1 MSDQTAVLGLI
12 DIASHSRAWGF
23 LRYILGKS
31 PFEHSPGLQFCKLL
45 GSGYNGGFSTKPS
58 LTKQGFFCVFDSA
71 HQAAK
76 FVETASIIKAYQD
89 HAHEFFLASV
99 QAYSSRGSWSGFS
112 MACPNPNPPI
122 NGPIASLT
130 RASIR
135 PSKAKQFWEKAKPAE
150 DAIALASGKI
160 LTAGVGEAPYFR
172 QATFTIW
179 DDAQSLEQYAQQGA
193 HLLAIKAAYSQAYF
207 SESMFTRFRVIKAQ
221 GTWQGK
227 YVQIS

>member
-1 MSDQTAVLGLI
+1 MNDQTAVFGLI
-12 DIASHSRAWGF
+12 DIASNSRGWGF

-31 PFEHSPGLQFCKLL
+31 PFQHIPGLQFCKVL

-58 LTKQGFFCVFDSA
+58 LTKQGFLCVFDSA
-71 HQAAK
+71 QNANR
-76 FVETASIIKAYQD
+76 FEESSSIVRAYQD

-99 QAYSSRGSWSGFS
+99 QPYSSRGSWSGFS
-112 MACPNPNPPI
+112 MSCTNPNPPVI
-122 NGPIASLT
+122 GPIASLT

-135 PSKAKQFWEKAKPAE
+135 PSKARQFWAKAKPAE

-160 LTAGVGEAPYFR
+160 LTAGIGEAPYFR

-179 DDAQSLEQYAQQGA
+179 DNAQSLEQYAQQGA
-193 HLLAIKAAYSQAYF
+193 HLSAIKAAYGQAYF

-227 YVQIS
+227 YVHIP

>member
-1 MSDQTAVLGLI
+1 MTNQTAVLALINIAAGSSGWGL
-12 DIASHSRAWGF
+12 S
-23 LRYILGKS
+23 RYILGKH
-31 PFEHSPGLQFCKLL
+31 PFAGLPGLQFCKVL

-58 LTKQGFFCVFDSA
+58 LTKQGFICVFDSA
-71 HQAAK
+71 DNATRFA
-76 FVETASIIKAYQD
+76 ESSSILKAYQG

-112 MACPNPNPPI
+112 MSCANTNPPV

-135 PSKAKQFWEKAKPAE
+135 PSKARQFWAKAKPAE
-150 DAIALASGKI
+150 EAIARVSGKI
-160 LTAGVGEAPYFR
+160 LTAGVGEAPYLR

-179 DDAQSLEQYAQQGA
+179 DNAQSLEQYAQQGA
-193 HLLAIKAAYSQAYF
+193 HLSAIKAAYGQAYF

-221 GTWQGK
+221 GIWQGK
-227 YVQIS
+227 YVDIS

>member
-12 DIASHSRAWGF
+12 DIASNSRGWGF
-23 LRYILGKS
+23 SRYILGKT
-31 PFEHSPGLQFCKLL
+31 PFQQIPGLQFCKVL
-45 GSGYNGGFSTKPS
+45 GSGFNGGFSTKPS
-58 LTKQGFFCVFDSA
+58 LTKQGFFCIFDTA
-71 HQAAK
+71 HNAAL
-76 FVETASIIKAYQD
+76 FEDSPLLKAYQD

-112 MACPNPNPPI
+112 MSCTNTNPPV
-122 NGPIASLT
+122 NAPIASLT
-130 RASIR
+130 RASIK
-135 PSKAKQFWEKAKPAE
+135 PSKAMQFWAKAKPAE
-150 DAIALASGKI
+150 DAIKLASGKI

-193 HLLAIKAAYSQAYF
+193 HLSAIKAAYGQSYF
-207 SESMFTRFRVIKAQ
+207 SESMFTRFRVLKAQ

-227 YVQIS
+227 YVQIP

>member
-1 MSDQTAVLGLI
+1 MNDQTAVLGLI
-12 DIASHSRAWGF
+12 DIASHARGWGF
-23 LRYILGKS
+23 SRYILGKR
-31 PFEHSPGLQFCKLL
+31 PFRNTPGLQFCKVL

-71 HQAAK
+71 HNAAL
-76 FVETASIIKAYQD
+76 FEESSSLLKAYQD

-112 MACPNPNPPI
+112 MSCADPNPPI

-135 PSKAKQFWEKAKPAE
+135 PSKAKQFWQKAKPAE
-150 DAIALASGKI
+150 DAITTASGKI

-179 DDAQSLEQYAQQGA
+179 NNAQSLDHYAQQGA
-193 HLLAIKAAYSQAYF
+193 HLSAIKAAYGQAYF

-221 GTWQGK
+221 GIWQGK
-227 YVQIS
+227 HVQIP

>member
-1 MSDQTAVLGLI
+1 MNDQTAVFGLI
-12 DIASHSRAWGF
+12 DIASNSTGWGF

-31 PFEHSPGLQFCKLL
+31 PFQHIPGLQFCKVL

-58 LTKQGFFCVFDSA
+58 LTKQGFLCVFDSA
-71 HQAAK
+71 QNANR
-76 FVETASIIKAYQD
+76 FEESSSIVKAYQD

-99 QAYSSRGSWSGFS
+99 QPYSSRGSWSGFS
-112 MACPNPNPPI
+112 MSCTNPNPPVI
-122 NGPIASLT
+122 GPIASLT

-135 PSKAKQFWEKAKPAE
+135 PSKARQFWAKAKPAE

-160 LTAGVGEAPYFR
+160 LTAGIGEAPYFR

-179 DDAQSLEQYAQQGA
+179 DNAQSLEQYAQQGA
-193 HLLAIKAAYSQAYF
+193 HLSAIKAAYGQAYF

-227 YVQIS
+227 YVHIP

>member
-12 DIASHSRAWGF
+12 DIASNSRGWGF
-23 LRYILGKS
+23 SRYILGKF
-31 PFEHSPGLQFCKLL
+31 PFQQIPGLQFCKVL
-45 GSGYNGGFSTKPS
+45 GSGFNGGFSTKPS

-71 HQAAK
+71 QNAAH
-76 FVETASIIKAYQD
+76 FEDAPLVKAYRD
-89 HAHEFFLASV
+89 HAHEFFLTSL

-112 MACPNPNPPI
+112 MSCTNTNPPV

-135 PSKAKQFWEKAKPAE
+135 PSKAMQFWAKAKPAE
-150 DAIALASGKI
+150 DAIKLASGKI

-193 HLLAIKAAYSQAYF
+193 HLSAIKAAYGQSYF
-207 SESMFTRFRVIKAQ
+207 CESMFTRFRVLKAQ

>member
-1 MSDQTAVLGLI
+1 MNDQTAVLGLI

-31 PFEHSPGLQFCKLL
+31 PFQNNPGLQFCKVL
-45 GSGYNGGFSTKPS
+45 GSGFNGGFSTKPS

-71 HQAAK
+71 QNAAR
-76 FVETASIIKAYQD
+76 FQESSSILKAYED

-112 MACPNPNPPI
+112 MSCTNTCPPI
-122 NGPIASLT
+122 NAPIASLT
-130 RASIR
+130 RASIK
-135 PSKAKQFWEKAKPAE
+135 PSKARQFWAKAKPAE
-150 DAIALASGKI
+150 DAIELASGKI
-160 LTAGVGEAPYFR
+160 LTAGIGEAPYFR

-179 DDAQSLEQYAQQGA
+179 NDIQSLEQYAQQGA
-193 HLLAIKAAYSQAYF
+193 HLTAIKAAYGQAYF
-207 SESMFTRFRVIKAQ
+207 SESMFTSFRVLKAQ

-227 YVQIS
+227 HVQIS